1 MATKRADGRWQ
12 GKFTY
17 EGKTYYVFAQKK
29 GDISAAIEARKAELA
44 SRKEEHDNPL
54 LDNYY
59 KFFTDMRRDKVR
71 ESTIRSQTVQ
81 YNACADVI
89 LESGIRFGNLRIR
102 DIRSKDVQQVQ
113 KALSESGR
121 STVTVNNCMDH
132 LSHVFNAA
140 VRDETIGRNPCLAIE
155 HVRRTEPAA
164 RDTKHRAL
172 TNEETAA
179 FLEAAQDSYYINA
192 FRLML
197 STGMRIGE
205 VTALSE
211 SDIDKRYI
219 HVYKTITRNEAG
231 GYEIGDFPKTD
242 SGIRNIPLT
251 DNVRRIIEDQKRVL
265 RNTFG
270 IGFDKSRLLFPSAEG
285 KILREY
291 QVNREIKRFTKK
303 LDIDHFTCHAFRA
316 TFATRWMEQRPQDFK
331 ILSEILGHSDVKI
344 TLNLYAHVMED
355 KKEEA
360 MKSVQII
367 I

>member
-12 GKFTY
+12 GQFTY

-29 GDISAAIEARKAELA
+29 GDLSAAIEARKEELA

-59 KFFTDMRRDKVR
+59 KFFTEMRRDKVR

-89 LESGIRFGNLRIR
+89 LESGMRFGDLRIR

-113 KALSESGR
+113 KALSESSR
-121 STVTVNNCMDH
+121 STMTVNNCMDH

-140 VRDETIGRNPCLAIE
+140 VRDETIDRNPCLAIE

-172 TNEETAA
+172 TKEETAA
-179 FLEAAQDSYYINA
+179 FLDAAQSSYYINA

-197 STGMRIGE
+197 TTGMRIGE

-242 SGIRNIPLT
+242 SGIRNIPLN
-251 DNVRRIIEDQKRVL
+251 DNVRLIIENQKKVL
-265 RNTFG
+265 REAFG
-270 IGFDKSRLLFPSAEG
+270 IGFDRSRLLFPSFEG
-285 KILREY
+285 QIMREY
-291 QVNREIKRFTKK
+291 QVNREIKRYTQK
-303 LDIDHFTCHAFRA
+303 LGIEHFTCHAFRA

-355 KKEEA
+355 AKEKA
-360 MKSVQII
+360 MQSILI
-367 I
+367 SI